1 MVQRL
6 RLCASNAGDAGLI
19 PGQETKIPHVTGQR
33 SPVPQLEKPVHPS
46 EEPTLCHE
54 DSAQPKLKKKKKV
67 YGRITTTALRQKIS
81 SVFLWSQTPHS
92 ISKTLISI
100 PIVLPF
106 PESHI
111 LCQISLLSL
120 MILRFTPALQ
130 VPIVSFFL
138 LLNRIPMYGGAIL
151 CIYIHQLKNN

>member
-54 DSAQPKLKKKKKV
+54 DLAQPKLKKKKSIRSYNHHCTQTENFLCV
-67 YGRITTTALRQKIS
+67 SLESNSSFYFQNSDLYPYSFAFSRITPF
-81 SVFLWSQTPHS
+81 VPDFL
-92 ISKTLISI
+92 
-100 PIVLPF
+100 
-106 PESHI
+106 
-111 LCQISLLSL
+111 
-120 MILRFTPALQ
+120 A
-130 VPIVSFFL
+130 
-138 LLNRIPMYGGAIL
+138 
-151 CIYIHQLKNN
+151 